1 MSSKEDLRPQTRA
14 SVPEE
19 AHNLKPDSRVKK
31 FCLPYP
37 PPPTNADDGERKGV
51 AEKAIRKAME
61 MKDEKTTDK

>member
-1 MSSKEDLRPQTRA
+1 MSSKEELRPQTRA

-19 AHNLKPDSRVKK
+19 AAKLKTDSRVKK

-51 AEKAIRKAME
+51 AEKAIRKAM
-61 MKDEKTTDK
+61 KIKGAKTTDK